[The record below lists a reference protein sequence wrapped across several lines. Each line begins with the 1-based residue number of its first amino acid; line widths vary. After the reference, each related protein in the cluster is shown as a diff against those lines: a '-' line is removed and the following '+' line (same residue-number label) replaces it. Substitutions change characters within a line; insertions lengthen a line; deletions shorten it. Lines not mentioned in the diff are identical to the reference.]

1 MSGVTSCQDR
11 VVHELRTLMD
21 RGIAAEDLGAAL
33 SAAIAPWVRHDA
45 LRLIGTSPATGL
57 GQGSFSFWHRY
68 ERELATALLAH
79 RHTHGDP
86 CRPSSLVRRQVP
98 VAVAGADE
106 GARRAFAACGV
117 SCELRL
123 LLRDSRG
130 VWGLLG
136 LVRACDDHPF
146 TGDDLRR
153 AALLGPALVTALR
166 RYVTAGPLA
175 PTAAALPAGVIVVGP
190 DRTIRTVTPQAQA
203 WLERLRGPVRHGTHA
218 WLADTFV
225 TALAIDA
232 GEHVRGSGG
241 GRPLI
246 CAPAAHY
253 GRWLAVEGQA
263 LDEDGTGDVAVVI
276 QSAAGALMLP
286 SFCDWYAIT
295 PRERGVLELLCGGA
309 APKQIARLLG
319 LSAYTVNDHLKAVF
333 RKTGAAGRDE
343 LMAAFTT

>member
-1 MSGVTSCQDR
+1 MTSCQDR

-21 RGIAAEDLGAAL
+21 QGIAAEHLGAAI
-33 SAAIAPWVRHDA
+33 SAVITPWVRHDA
-45 LRLIGTSPATGL
+45 LRLVGTSPATGL
-57 GQGSFSFWHRY
+57 GQGSFSFWHQY
-68 ERELATALLAH
+68 ERELAATLLAH

-86 CRPSSLVRRQVP
+86 CRPSSLARRQVP
-98 VAVAGADE
+98 VAVAGTDE
-106 GARRAFAACGV
+106 GARQAFAACGA

-136 LVRACDDHPF
+136 LVRACDARPF
-146 TGDDLRR
+146 TGDDLHK
-153 AALLGPALVTALR
+153 ATLLGPALVTALR

-175 PTAAALPAGVIVVGP
+175 PTMPALPAGVIVVGP
-190 DRTIRTVTPQAQA
+190 DHSIRTVTPQAQA
-203 WLERLRGPVRHGTHA
+203 WLDRLRCPDRHGAHA

-232 GEHVRGSGG
+232 GEHVRSADGA
-241 GRPLI
+241 RPLI
-246 CAPAAHY
+246 CAPAARY

-276 QSAAGALMLP
+276 QSATGGLMLP

-295 PRERGVLELLCGGA
+295 PRERRVLELLCRGA
-309 APKQIARLLG
+309 APKQIARLLD
-319 LSAYTVNDHLKAVF
+319 LSAHTVNDHLKAVF

>member
-1 MSGVTSCQDR
+1 MGGLTARPDR

-21 RGIAAEDLGAAL
+21 QGIAGEHLGAAI
-33 SAAIAPWVRHDA
+33 SAAIAPWIPHDA
-45 LRLIGTSPATGL
+45 LRLVGTSPATGL

-68 ERELATALLAH
+68 ERDLAAALLAH

-86 CRPSSLVRRQVP
+86 HRPSSLVRRQVP

-106 GARRAFAACGV
+106 RTRRTFAACGA

-123 LLRDSRG
+123 LLRDRRG

-136 LVRACDDHPF
+136 LVRARDARPF
-146 TGDDLRR
+146 TGEDLRR
-153 AALLGPALVTALR
+153 AALLGPALMTALR

-175 PTAAALPAGVIVVGP
+175 PTMAALPAGVIVVGA
-190 DRTIRTVTPQAQA
+190 DRAIRAVTPQAQA
-203 WLERLRGPVRHGTHA
+203 WLDRLRCGDRHGVHA
-218 WLADTFV
+218 WLADMFV
-225 TALAIDA
+225 TALAMDA
-232 GEHVRGSGG
+232 GEHVRGPDGA
-241 GRPLI
+241 RPII
-246 CAPAAHY
+246 CAPAARY

-263 LDEDGTGDVAVVI
+263 LDEEGTGDVAVVI
-276 QSAAGALMLP
+276 QSAAGGLMLP

-295 PRERGVLELLCGGA
+295 PRERRVLELLCRGA
-309 APKQIARLLG
+309 APKQIARLLD
-319 LSAYTVNDHLKAVF
+319 LSAHTVNDHLKAVF